1 MFLPSEMTTIGGE
14 NQAAASV
21 QQTERCL
28 HAVVES
34 AERFPPPHPP
44 SSTIQLHDEA
54 VAAALRQVQLAL
66 NAEVTDVGVSIQ
78 M

>member
-1 MFLPSEMTTIGGE
+1 MLRS
-14 NQAAASV
+14 S
-21 QQTERCL
+21 QQ
-28 HAVVES
+28 S
-34 AERFPPPHPP
+34 DPPP